1 MRTMRYVGQV
11 DYLLGMHALTMSH
24 PDKEDYV
31 VAQFTPARAG
41 TLCYGWTPF
50 MRACFEEVDTVRP
63 DRRPGF
69 VDRDQAGHLVESGE
83 IGRSTV
89 RGALDAGGE
98 DWIDV
103 TELGSAYEAQFD
115 PLTNRTRHRPL
126 PRYDYGADGR
136 VVKASG
142 PEDWID
148 GPAPDRR
155 GER

>member
-50 MRACFEEVDTVRP
+50 MRVCFEEIDTV
-63 DRRPGF
+63 
-69 VDRDQAGHLVESGE
+69 EGE
-83 IGRSTV
+83 TTV
-89 RGALDAGGE
+89 S

-126 PRYDYGADGR
+126 PCYKYGADGR
-136 VVKASG
+136 VVKASSPEDWTDGPAPVEMCCGKSITWG
-142 PEDWID
+142 PEDWTD